1 MKKRLYLT
9 VVMVRIM
16 DLEKYND
23 VIYNDFVEF
32 LKTLLKTENKAYDL
46 KQALIKRKAYYL
58 LNTDWSSVNE
68 AIKKENLPK
77 ISNQTMK
84 DAYIA
89 ELLEDLTEEYN
100 EMKME
105 YQYLHEIWKFK
116 LRNNI

>member
-1 MKKRLYLT
+1 MI
-9 VVMVRIM
+9 VM

-68 AIKKENLPK
+68 ARKKENLPK
-77 ISNQTMK
+77 ISNQAMK

-100 EMKME
+100 QMNME

-116 LRNNI
+116 LRNDI